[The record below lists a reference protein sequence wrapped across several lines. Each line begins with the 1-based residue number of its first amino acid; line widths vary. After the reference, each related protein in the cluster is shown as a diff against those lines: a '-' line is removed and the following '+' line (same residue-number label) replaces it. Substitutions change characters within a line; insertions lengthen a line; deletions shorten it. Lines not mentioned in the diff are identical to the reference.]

1 MYLKRILLIVV
12 IYTLTACNRSTDNSV
27 IGRYSIGVVS
37 YGKSNTS
44 LKQYA
49 DFKNYLG
56 SELKSSIEFE
66 PVYNE
71 VRALEQISRKKWDL
85 VFAPPGLAAI
95 AISRYNYEPIMPLEG
110 GDKSRS
116 IVVVKQDSPLE
127 ERQDLA
133 GKVIALGQKGSATGY
148 YLPLYNLYGL
158 NFQEILYAP
167 TPQKILQW
175 LDEDKV
181 SAGALSLAEYNL
193 YRRDFSPNSFKVIH
207 IDQHPVPPGAILI
220 SDRIE
225 RNQEA
230 QIIVILTNTPSFIA
244 ASAGFL
250 PNEKLPDYSYSI
262 EVIKRVQEISETP
275 ATGVK

>member
-1 MYLKRILLIVV
+1 MYLKHILLVVV
-12 IYTLTACNRSTDNSV
+12 IFTLTACNRSTENNT

-37 YGKSNTS
+37 YGKSNNS

-49 DFKNYLG
+49 DFKNYFG
-56 SELKSSIEFE
+56 SELTSSIEFE

-71 VRALEQISRKKWDL
+71 VRALEQISRKRWDL

-95 AISRYNYEPIMPLEG
+95 AISRYNYEPILPLEG

-116 IVVVKQDSPLE
+116 IIVVKNDSPLE

-133 GKVIALGQKGSATGY
+133 SKAIALGQKGSATGY

-158 NFQEILYAP
+158 NFTEILYAP
-167 TPQKILQW
+167 TPQQILQW
-175 LDEDKV
+175 LDEERV

-193 YRRDFSPNSFKVIH
+193 YRRDFSPNTFKVIH
-207 IDQHPVPPGAILI
+207 IDQHPVPPGAILV

-225 RNQEA
+225 RNQQA
-230 QIIVILTNTPSFIA
+230 QIIVKLVNTPSFIA

-250 PNEKLPDYSYSI
+250 PNEKLPDYSYLI
-262 EVIKRVQEISETP
+262 EVIERVQEISQTP

>member
-1 MYLKRILLIVV
+1 MYFKRILLIVV
-12 IYTLTACNRSTDNSV
+12 IFTLTACNRSTDNGV
-27 IGRYSIGVVS
+27 RGRYSIGVVS

-175 LDEDKV
+175 LDEDKI

-193 YRRDFSPNSFKVIH
+193 YRRDFSPNSFKVIY

-230 QIIVILTNTPSFIA
+230 QIIVTLTNTPSFIA

>member
-12 IYTLTACNRSTDNSV
+12 IFTLTACNRSTNDN
-27 IGRYSIGVVS
+27 ILGRHTIGVVS
-37 YGKSNTS
+37 YGKSNNS

-56 SELKSSIEFE
+56 SELKSLIEIE

-71 VRALEQISRKKWDL
+71 VKALEQISRKRWDL
-85 VFAPPGLAAI
+85 VLAPPGLAAI
-95 AISRYNYEPIMPLEG
+95 AISSYNYEPILPLEG

-116 IVVVKQDSPLE
+116 VIVAREDSPFE

-133 GKVIALGQKGSATGY
+133 GQVIALGQKGSATGY

-158 NFQEILYAP
+158 RFEEILYAP
-167 TPQKILQW
+167 TPQKVLQW
-175 LDEDKV
+175 LDEGKA
-181 SAGALSLAEYNL
+181 SAGALSLAEYNF
-193 YRRDFSPNSFKVIH
+193 YRRNFSPNTFKVIH
-207 IDQHPVPPGAILI
+207 IDQHPVPPGAILV

-225 RNQEA
+225 RNQHA
-230 QIIVILTNTPSFIA
+230 QIIVKLINTPSFIS

-250 PNEKLPDYSYSI
+250 PNEKLPDYSYLIKVI
-262 EVIKRVQEISETP
+262 ERVQEISET
-275 ATGVK
+275 AALEAK